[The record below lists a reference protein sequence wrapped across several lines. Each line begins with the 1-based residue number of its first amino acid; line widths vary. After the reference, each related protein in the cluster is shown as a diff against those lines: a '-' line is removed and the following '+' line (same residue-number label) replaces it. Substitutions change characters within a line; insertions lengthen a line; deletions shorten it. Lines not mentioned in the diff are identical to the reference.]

1 MAWVRKVGRHVTVL
15 KRISATVVK
24 PRPGIITALGAGEL
38 VNVRVGHH
46 SETYTNLDRR
56 IDPDEDLAASKYI
69 SY

>member
-1 MAWVRKVGRHVTVL
+1 MAWIRKVNRRVTVL

-24 PRPGIITALGAGEL
+24 PRSGIITALGAGEL

-46 SETYTNLDRR
+46 GETYTNLDRR
-56 IDPDEDLAASKYI
+56 TDPDENLLTSKYI